1 MPEPTPDQLHASEE
15 KLAALRA
22 RLAAGPTDL
31 AEAARVLDIKEPTL
45 MAMISLHELQR
56 VPGGAA
62 VVACLD
68 GPAFIRLA
76 GNDVTITCPPTL
88 AAILIEGMLSDPK
101 ATIAIAAP
109 LAVATSQ
116 GKH

>member
-22 RLAAGPTDL
+22 RLDAGPTDL
-31 AEAARVLDIKEPTL
+31 AEAARVLDIKEPAL
-45 MAMISLHELQR
+45 MAMIALHELQR

-76 GNDVTITCPPTL
+76 GDNVTITCPPTL
-88 AAILIEGMLSDPK
+88 ATILVEGMLSDPK

-109 LAVATSQ
+109 LPVGSQ
-116 GKH
+116 ERH